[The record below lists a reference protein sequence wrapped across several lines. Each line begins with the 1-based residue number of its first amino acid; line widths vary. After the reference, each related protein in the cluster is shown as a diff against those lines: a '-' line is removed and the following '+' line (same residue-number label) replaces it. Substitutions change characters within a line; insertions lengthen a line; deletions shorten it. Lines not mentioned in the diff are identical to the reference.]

1 MPYCHCAILAYMYV
15 CIIYPILYHILYY
28 VLHLTPA
35 AMAQFPPSVIAQAKR
50 KATALEKH
58 TLTSTDACILI
69 TDATATDGDDNGK
82 LKV

>member
-1 MPYCHCAILAYMYV
+1 
-15 CIIYPILYHILYY
+15 
-28 VLHLTPA
+28 
-35 AMAQFPPSVIAQAKR
+35 MAQFPPSVIAQAKR